1 MMMMMMMMMMIVMLM
16 MMTTMTSVKVDERYP
31 ALHDVDSNCDVL
43 RVISVTS
50 TEQFRHLGSD
60 IT

>member
-1 MMMMMMMMMMIVMLM
+1 MMMMMIMMMMLM
-16 MMTTMTSVKVDERYP
+16 MMTMMTSAKVDEMYP
-31 ALHDVDSNCDVL
+31 ALHDVDSDGDVL